1 VGLAKIRPPQVQSA
15 TGPDKRLARDSPS
28 HPFSAAERAH
38 PFPRNHTQPRGKVW
52 RPWAPRASR
61 YPYSLKVVDS
71 FFGTATFLRMV

>member
-1 VGLAKIRPPQVQSA
+1 MGLAKIRPPQVQSA

-38 PFPRNHTQPRGKVW
+38 AFPRNPRTRGKVR